1 MGRGEF
7 GNSKRSALCLSALFL
22 TILLPLASA
31 SGGGAVIDVSTFSLE
46 DFATTDQSTLEL
58 DFSIQELLSSS
69 ADVEVRVELSSLD
82 GNVFDSMSQNLTLSA
97 DSTQN
102 LQFSITSLPYGYT
115 VVGVELFGELGS
127 PNSTQAV
134 SINRTLHR
142 LQPIQ
147 MSLATEGQIL
157 LNGLTPEGALTGN
170 VSLHDGDY
178 LQTEVAVI
186 NDGDYSWSGHLT
198 ASLQS
203 NGVYDNQTTSVFTV
217 APLSSTIVL
226 VNSTISLHEG
236 AASIALA
243 LNDSGDG
250 NSADESRIV
259 SFQVAPPPL
268 PVISLSV
275 DFLSLDALAGE
286 TISWNLTLEN
296 SGSQDFDGGLL
307 CSFGSQILFDSS
319 VQVSAQSLTNQILT
333 STSRPNLLSCSVSG
347 MRIADNSISAISYAY
362 DVESAAFESA
372 GSTTPALLNGPWHKG
387 DMAVFSMLVRNHGE
401 LSGKVALVCETNGQS
416 YVSEELFLE
425 MNAAG
430 EVTVELPLSVEGEQT
445 VNWSL
450 SSPDGS
456 IDSGLNG
463 TVFVP
468 VEVQQTLAPLV
479 HSVTWDA
486 EYGVQFA
493 WSLEMSDGIDRPV
506 RIRLGYVDSGL
517 EVYPLDYEIMIS
529 EGILNGSQ
537 TLGFIDADRVS
548 IRTTPVNWSTGFGFS
563 SHSLSVPDARPSYSI
578 EFNPL
583 SIPNRPVPGDT
594 GSVNVL
600 VTNLGDVTGSTG
612 YLVLSTEEGTFLGEV
627 STTALES
634 NSQSSYAFSFIWP
647 DGQSASLK
655 VTWVVGEESFDAANT
670 FQSGEVAVVE
680 ESFKVPWFGLL
691 GGVLV
696 AVAVGAVIR
705 IYQNRQT
712 TPTKSK
718 DGEKA
723 KTSSSKKAY
732 SSNVEKIQIGCP
744 ECGRQLR
751 VPSDYGGQVRC
762 PDCETRF
769 EVTPRGSDSQDEPE
783 SVEEEVTSE
792 ESETETDGKVEIHC
806 PECQQSLRIPVG
818 YAGSVRCPACEEV
831 FSAVRESTT

>member
-22 TILLPLASA
+22 TFLLPLASA
-31 SGGGAVIDVSTFSLE
+31 AGGGAVIDVSSFSLE
-46 DFATTDQSTLEL
+46 DFATTEQSTYELE
-58 DFSIQELLSSS
+58 FSIVELLSSS

-82 GNVFDSMSQNLTLSA
+82 GNVFESMSQNLTLSA
-97 DSTQN
+97 DSSQN

-115 VVGVELFGELGS
+115 VVGVELIGELGS

-134 SINRTLHR
+134 SINRTLQR
-142 LQPIQ
+142 LQPVQ

-157 LNGLTPEGALTGN
+157 LNGLTPEGVLTGN

-178 LQTEVAVI
+178 LQTEIAVI
-186 NDGDYSWSGHLT
+186 NDGDYAWSGSLSS
-198 ASLQS
+198 SLQS
-203 NGVYDNQTTSVFTV
+203 NGMYDNQTTSVFSV
-217 APLSSTIVL
+217 SPLSSTILL
-226 VNSTISLHEG
+226 VNSTISLSEG
-236 AASIALA
+236 TASIALA

-250 NSADESRIV
+250 NSADESRLV

-286 TISWNLTLEN
+286 AISWNLTVEN
-296 SGSQDFDGGLL
+296 TGSQDFGGNLV
-307 CSFGSQILFDSS
+307 CTFGNQVLFDSS
-319 VQVSAQSLTNQILT
+319 IQVPAQSSTSELLT
-333 STSRPNLLSCSVSG
+333 STSRPSLLACSVSG
-347 MRIADNSISAISYAY
+347 MRIAEHSVATVSFAY
-362 DVESAAFESA
+362 DVDSAAFESA

-401 LSGKVALVCETNGQS
+401 LSGRVSLVCESNGQS
-416 YVSEELFLE
+416 YVSQELFLE

-463 TVFVP
+463 TLIVP
-468 VEVQQTLAPLV
+468 VEVQQTLTPLI
-479 HSVTWDA
+479 HSVSWDA
-486 EYGVQFA
+486 EDGVQFE
-493 WSLEMSDGIDRPV
+493 WSLEMSEGIDRAV
-506 RIRLGYVDSGL
+506 RIRLGYVESGL

-529 EGILNGSQ
+529 EGLLNGSQ

-548 IRTTPVNWSTGFGFS
+548 IRATPVNWSTGFGFS
-563 SHSLSVPDARPSYSI
+563 SHSLGVPDARPSYNI

-583 SIPNRPVPGDT
+583 SVPNRPIPGDT

-600 VTNLGDVTGSTG
+600 VTNVGDVKGPTG
-612 YLVLSTEEGTFLGEV
+612 YLVLSTDEGTFLGEKP
-627 STTALES
+627 TAALES
-634 NSQSSYAFSFIWP
+634 NSQSSYAFSFPWP

-655 VTWVVGEESFDAANT
+655 VTWVVGLESFDAANT

-680 ESFKVPWFGLL
+680 ESFQVPWFGLL
-691 GGVLV
+691 GGILL
-696 AVAVGAVIR
+696 AVGVGAVIR
-705 IYQNRQT
+705 IYQNRET
-712 TPTKSK
+712 TPTKVKDEEKSK
-718 DGEKA
+718 R
-723 KTSSSKKAY
+723 SSSKTT
-732 SSNVEKIQIGCP
+732 SSKNVEKIQIGCP
-744 ECGRQLR
+744 ECARQLR

-769 EVTPRGSDSQDEPE
+769 EVTPRSGHNHDEVE
-783 SVEEEVTSE
+783 SVEEEIPAEDT
-792 ESETETDGKVEIHC
+792 ETETDGKVELHC
-806 PECQQSLRIPVG
+806 PECQQSLRIPLG
-818 YAGSVRCPACEEV
+818 YAGSIRCPACEEV
-831 FSAVRESTT
+831 FSAVDESEA